1 MPSVLTYFIQ
11 IVPALAPHKHSF
23 SPISFTPRKLALMRQ
38 KKRVL
43 ISILQMHK
51 TAAGAMRNTFEQIRY
66 FQSRECEVHV
76 ICDLMDKKAIL
87 ATGATPHK
95 TVPWPGLGT
104 KRRQFYSWQV
114 LLWIKFLKP
123 DLVVGHGDLAQQ
135 DVLCLH
141 NSVHLAHELINGSP
155 LPENAEMYPIHTP
168 QLKNQ
173 RFKHLI
179 ANSNLMRND
188 LAARF
193 KIPLEKM
200 SVIYPA
206 YDHHKFTPV
215 DSAQRS
221 RIRKKFGL
229 NDQDLVVGLITS
241 GNFKKRG
248 VDIFFAALQLLSP
261 DLKSRVK
268 FWLVGKD
275 RPGQFPPGLD
285 ITQMPVIS
293 DVENYF
299 RALDIFVLP
308 ARVEEFGRVQ
318 LEAMACGAPVIS
330 TRFVGC
336 SELIGTEGQ
345 DYILKEM
352 SAEFLAEKISQLLLN
367 PEIRSKLSANAIQEA
382 KVASE
387 EILAPKFDEVFLP
400 ILG

>member
-1 MPSVLTYFIQ
+1 
-11 IVPALAPHKHSF
+11 
-23 SPISFTPRKLALMRQ
+23 MRQ

-51 TAAGAMRNTFEQIRY
+51 TAAGAMRNTYEQIRY

-87 ATGATPHK
+87 AAGAIPHQ
-95 TVPWPGLGT
+95 TLRWPGLGT
-104 KRRQFYSWQV
+104 KRRQFYSLQI

-141 NSVHLAHELINGSP
+141 NSVHLAHELIHGTP
-155 LPENAEMYPIHTP
+155 LPEKAEMYPIHTP

-179 ANSNLMRND
+179 ANSHLMRTD
-188 LAARF
+188 LAKRF
-193 KIPLEKM
+193 NIPLKKM

-215 DSAQRS
+215 ENSVRFQ
-221 RIRKKFGL
+221 IRQKFGL
-229 NDQDLVVGLITS
+229 NEQDLVVGLITS

-248 VDIFFAALQLLSP
+248 VDVFFAALQLLSD

-275 RPGQFPPGLD
+275 KPGQFPPGLN

-330 TRFVGC
+330 TQFVGC
-336 SELIGTEGQ
+336 SELIGPEGQ
-345 DYILKEM
+345 EFVLKEM
-352 SAEFLAEKISQLLLN
+352 SPQLLAEKLSVLLIN
-367 PEIRSKLSANAIQEA
+367 PDIRSRLSANAINEA

-387 EILAPKFDEVFLP
+387 EVLAPKFDKVFLP
-400 ILG
+400 MLNKRGSTSLDVNECL